1 MGFALIAL
9 SFGVKSGHWKS
20 GHSGRFSRHR
30 HETHSVSVVD
40 VLAGFVRA
48 EVAPSVTSGSASVP
62 GKIEA
67 VADQT
72 PNVAAQR
79 VVSPV
84 TAAKLAA
91 AAPKFIP
98 PASEP
103 ATTEPAASPVA
114 RAPEKP
120 RNQIIR
126 LPDFIVGEP
135 KVHVPKPLDVL
146 TPKGRIEL
154 ALQRRPGLQYVPLA
168 WMNAGIALA
177 MLEDDLQAE
186 RRRQEAEL
194 WRLYFIK

>member
-1 MGFALIAL
+1 MRRIPLASLI
-9 SFGVKSGHWKS
+9 
-20 GHSGRFSRHR
+20 
-30 HETHSVSVVD
+30 
-40 VLAGFVRA
+40 VLAGFMRA
-48 EVAPSVTSGSASVP
+48 EVAPSVTPGPASVP
-62 GKIEA
+62 GKIEV
-67 VADQT
+67 VADQM
-72 PNVAAQR
+72 PSFSSRR

-98 PASEP
+98 PAPEP
-103 ATTEPAASPVA
+103 ATTEPAVSPVT

-120 RNQIIR
+120 RNHIIR
-126 LPDFIVGEP
+126 LPEFIVGEP
-135 KVHVPKPLDVL
+135 KVHVPRPLDVL

-154 ALQRRPGLQYVPLA
+154 AFQRRPGLQYVPLA

-194 WRLYFIK
+194 WRLYLIK